1 MIRLYVFKLLD
12 DPGTDLLECSSNLHI
27 DQDMR

>member
-12 DPGTDLLECSSNLHI
+12 DPGTDLLDCSRNI
-27 DQDMR
+27 RNVQDFR